1 MLSRAFAFADMAKIG
16 GINLNLLLRARFN
29 LCPDLPKGTLMRAFR
44 FAVLAATA
52 FLAVPSI
59 VAAAPKHAAKHADEG
74 LTVPMDEAR
83 MITFTQPITTLF
95 IGNTTIADVTI
106 IDSHHAYLLGKTFGA
121 TNMIGL
127 DSSNHQVMNAQINVT
142 NRMVGSVTLNRGAD
156 TYNYSCTRLHCET
169 SPRPG
174 DPKDYVSNTES
185 SAQQHEDSAAK
196 SAVASNP

>member
-1 MLSRAFAFADMAKIG
+1 MVLLGTQCDPGARDRVAKLGHSESNSRVTGALARIEACIKERKKVDSEF
-16 GINLNLLLRARFN
+16 RAW
-29 LCPDLPKGTLMRAFR
+29 LG
-44 FAVLAATA
+44 
-52 FLAVPSI
+52 
-59 VAAAPKHAAKHADEG
+59 AAAPKHAAKHADEG

-127 DSSNHQVMNAQINVT
+127 DSSNRQVMNAQINVT